1 MLCVLPGMPWLITCH
16 GTIGAWRFA
25 RSHVSP
31 QGVAL
36 VAWVGASVAQV
47 EALRA
52 DLMYLDAGLI
62 CLVPGLVLHVHGL
75 AKKSCKSRDHFWPRK
90 S

>member
-1 MLCVLPGMPWLITCH
+1 MTLS
-16 GTIGAWRFA
+16 A
-25 RSHVSP
+25 

-52 DLMYLDAGLI
+52 DLMCIPGPQVLALLVQVGALAAGPVNLNAALVLLVAHLDAK
-62 CLVPGLVLHVHGL
+62 
-75 AKKSCKSRDHFWPRK
+75 A
-90 S
+90 

>member
-1 MLCVLPGMPWLITCH
+1 MILS
-16 GTIGAWRFA
+16 A
-25 RSHVSP
+25 

-52 DLMYLDAGLI
+52 DLMCLDAGPT
-62 CLVPGLVLHVHGL
+62 CLVPGLVFHVHGL
-75 AKKSCKSRDHFWPRK
+75 A
-90 S
+90 

>member
-1 MLCVLPGMPWLITCH
+1 MTLS
-16 GTIGAWRFA
+16 A
-25 RSHVSP
+25 

-52 DLMYLDAGLI
+52 DLMCIPGPQVLALLVQVGALAAGPVMLW
-62 CLVPGLVLHVHGL
+62 CSWWPTLMPRRKSKGLVKNQVSGAQL
-75 AKKSCKSRDHFWPRK
+75 
-90 S
+90 

>member
-1 MLCVLPGMPWLITCH
+1 MTLS
-16 GTIGAWRFA
+16 A
-25 RSHVSP
+25 

-52 DLMYLDAGLI
+52 DLMCIPGPQVLALLVQVGALAAGPVSLNA
-62 CLVPGLVLHVHGL
+62 GLVLLVAHL
-75 AKKSCKSRDHFWPRK
+75 DAKA
-90 S
+90 

>member
-1 MLCVLPGMPWLITCH
+1 MILS
-16 GTIGAWRFA
+16 A
-25 RSHVSP
+25 

-52 DLMYLDAGLI
+52 DLMCLDAGLTSFSF
-62 CLVPGLVLHVHGL
+62 LGRGQQ
-75 AKKSCKSRDHFWPRK
+75 
-90 S
+90 

>member
-1 MLCVLPGMPWLITCH
+1 MS
-16 GTIGAWRFA
+16 A
-25 RSHVSP
+25 

-75 AKKSCKSRDHFWPRK
+75 AKKSCKSRVHFGLGKVDENGGHASLPP
-90 S
+90 